1 MYRQMLR
8 KFPRLSSVRGYI
20 RLARRNRED
29 EEVVR
34 SQLLMES
41 QADITYFVLIIGSCA
56 IATLGLIANSVAVII
71 GAMVVAPLML
81 PIRALAFG
89 ALEGDGVLIRRGL
102 LALSG
107 GTAVALM
114 LSAGLGWLL
123 QFGSFGSE
131 ILARS
136 RPNLLDLGIAVVA
149 GWISGYAKVQ
159 PKISSSLAGTAI
171 AVALMPPLCVVGLGL
186 SKAAFDLSM
195 GAMLLYL
202 TNLLGIML
210 SCMITFWLVGYTP
223 LAEARRGLILAIA
236 CTGAITIPLTISSFQ
251 LIRQIRLENSLR
263 SALVNRT
270 LTFQRVEL
278 LELSTNWLMT
288 PPEVQLVV
296 RADEPVTPK
305 QVMLLEEFVEK
316 EMKRYFR
323 LVFNVSQV
331 EVVTRDGIVQP
342 TSRDTKIDAKME

>member
-8 KFPRLSSVRGYI
+8 KIPRLSTVRGFI

-29 EEVVR
+29 EAVVR
-34 SQLLMES
+34 SQLLLES
-41 QADITYFVLIIGSCA
+41 TADMTYFVLIIGSCA

-89 ALEGDGVLIRRGL
+89 TLEGDTALLKRGL

-107 GTAVALM
+107 GTAVALI
-114 LSAGLGWLL
+114 LSWSLGGLL
-123 QFGSFGSE
+123 QYGSFGSE

-136 RPNLLDLGIAVVA
+136 KPNLLDLGIAVVA

-171 AVALMPPLCVVGLGL
+171 AVALMPPLCVVGIGL
-186 SKAAFDLSM
+186 SQSAFDLSM
-195 GAMLLYL
+195 GAMLLYM

-210 SCMITFWLVGYTP
+210 SCMLTFWLAGYTP
-223 LAEARRGLILAIA
+223 LQEASRGLILAIA
-236 CTGAITIPLTISSFQ
+236 CTGAITIPLSVSSFE
-251 LIRQIRLENSLR
+251 LIRQIQLENSLR

-270 LTFQRVEL
+270 LTFQRLEL
-278 LELSTNWLMT
+278 LEFSTNWLMN

-305 QVMLLEEFVEK
+305 QVQLLEEFIER

-331 EVVTRDGIVQP
+331 EVVTRDGVLQP
-342 TSRDTKIDAKME
+342 TSRDTKVEAKVE